1 MSLKDICT
9 IFKFN
14 DFGDERGKLV
24 VIEGGIQIPFKIKR
38 VFYMCDS
45 AKEVKRGQHAN
56 RESDFVLVNVSG
68 SCKIR
73 VTNGKEEMFV
83 VLDKMGT
90 GIYIPKMIWKDMFD
104 FSSDSILLILA
115 NTHYSEQEYIR
126 DYKQYLKEME
136 AFVY

>member
-1 MSLKDICT
+1 M
-9 IFKFN
+9 
-14 DFGDERGKLV
+14 LV
-24 VIEGGIQIPFKIKR
+24 
-38 VFYMCDS
+38 
-45 AKEVKRGQHAN
+45 
-56 RESDFVLVNVSG
+56 L
-68 SCKIR
+68 
-73 VTNGKEEMFV
+73 
-83 VLDKMGT
+83 LDKMGT